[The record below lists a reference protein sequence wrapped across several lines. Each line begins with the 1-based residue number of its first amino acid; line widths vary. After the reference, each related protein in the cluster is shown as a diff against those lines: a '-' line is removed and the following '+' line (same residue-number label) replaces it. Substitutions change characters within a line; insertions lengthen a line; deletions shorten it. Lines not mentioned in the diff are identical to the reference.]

1 MICFSVVVSVD
12 LLLFQRAT
20 SRESSKSYWIL
31 LASHNC
37 IDQIM
42 NNEESNSRISAKSCL
57 NLLRAK
63 CKRQVN
69 IAMKVSKEQKSK
81 AGYSAVTSVG
91 TLLQSPTSET
101 RAEEVAYLNGKN
113 VLKRVFL
120 KNSRYSVGWIMD
132 SETSSCMS
140 CETAFGLFVRKHHCR
155 QCGEIVC
162 YSCSN
167 QRLHLP
173 SLEEAGGSRVCTR
186 CMDRLYQ
193 DALERRQKLNRKVYF
208 AGIPSG
214 SLFESSVLLEQA
226 PVEKIAPVLAHK
238 KSSPVETVEQ
248 KGDPQLTD
256 LSTNAAPFLIQTPE
270 QTKISSLHVS
280 TSVED
285 KMHEALLNGNI
296 YSRKS
301 VHLSRSITHQ
311 NTYRNMGGIR
321 EWWIN

>member
-1 MICFSVVVSVD
+1 MN
-12 LLLFQRAT
+12 A
-20 SRESSKSYWIL
+20 ENNSK
-31 LASHNC
+31 
-37 IDQIM
+37 
-42 NNEESNSRISAKSCL
+42 ISGSSCL

-63 CKRQVN
+63 CKRKVN

-81 AGYSAVTSVG
+81 AGYSAVTSIG

-120 KNSRYSVGWIMD
+120 KNSGYSVGWIMD

-214 SLFESSVLLEQA
+214 SLFESSAFLEHA
-226 PVEKIAPVLAHK
+226 PIEKVDPVLAHE
-238 KSSPVETVEQ
+238 KSPPVETITQETGEEARV
-248 KGDPQLTD
+248 DLTATVAPN
-256 LSTNAAPFLIQTPE
+256 LFSPPAATSSMHTPE
-270 QTKISSLHVS
+270 QNKGSTLHVS

-285 KMHEALLNGNI
+285 KMHEALLNGNF
-296 YSRKS
+296 
-301 VHLSRSITHQ
+301 LSRECIYHSQSLTH
-311 NTYRNMGGIR
+311 
-321 EWWIN
+321 